1 MRHLTYTLE
10 RKPNRVTL
18 KAQWYDSTGN
28 GETTLASL
36 RGWKAKMLS
45 CAFENC
51 DGSWEEAM
59 KVLIAIRGVSAC
71 RSRWGAEKLIDT
83 IKAMEVGEVHFW
95 ASKMIADGKKA
106 PSALKKLYGVS

>member
-10 RKPNRVTL
+10 RKSNHVVL
-18 KAQWYDSTGN
+18 KARWYDSTGN
-28 GETTLASL
+28 GETRLASL
-36 RGWKAKMLS
+36 RGWKARMLS

-51 DGSWEEAM
+51 DGSWEDAM

-83 IKAMEVGEVHFW
+83 IKAMELGEAHFW
-95 ASKMIADGKKA
+95 ASKMISDGKKA

>member
-1 MRHLTYTLE
+1 MRHLTYALE
-10 RKPNRVTL
+10 RKTNRVAL
-18 KAQWYDSTGN
+18 KAQWNDSSGN

-36 RGWKAKMLS
+36 RGWKARMLS
-45 CAFENC
+45 CAFDNC

-59 KVLIAIRGVSAC
+59 KVLIAIRGVSVC

-83 IKAMEVGEVHFW
+83 IKTMELGEVHFW